1 MRSSFVFEL
10 FRDLQFTLRR
20 LGRTPFFTLA
30 TVVTLALGIGA
41 NTAIF
46 SVIDGVLLK
55 PLPYAEPERLVA
67 VWQTAPGVNIEDLNA
82 SVADYFTYREESRT
96 FADVAMWAGRSVT
109 VTEGGEPER
118 VEGVAM
124 TFRMLPLLGVRPMAG
139 RDFTEKDNVNGE
151 PEVVMLGYGY
161 WQRRFGGDTKVIG
174 RRIQVDGTA
183 REVIGILPKD
193 FWFMDQ
199 RSDVVTPM
207 QFDRAKVRLAGYNF
221 QAVARLK
228 PGVTV
233 AAANADVARMIGVEM
248 ERFPPPPG
256 FSLQMMR
263 DARLAPNVKPLRED
277 LLGDTGNSLWV
288 VMATIGIVLLIAC
301 ANVAN
306 LLLVRAEGRAQELAV
321 RAALGASRGRV
332 VRELLL
338 ESLVLALA
346 GGAVGILFAG
356 AVLQLVVRMTPGRM
370 PRLELVSVD
379 GTSMLFTLVV
389 SVIAG
394 LAFGA
399 IPVWKHSGVGV
410 AAALRGGGRNAS
422 AGRERNLARNLLTVA
437 QVALA
442 LVLLV
447 GSGLM
452 LRTFQSMRKVHPGFT
467 EPETLQTLRVM
478 IPRTKDQKE
487 DELRRLEQ
495 RMVERI
501 GSIPGVTAASLIVG
515 LPMTNSGSQDPIM
528 ARDKTYAPDQIPPL
542 RRFVTAAPGT
552 FGTMGT
558 KLAAGREFSWTDIQ
572 EKREVVVVSEN
583 FAREYWGA
591 PGEAVGKQIRT
602 NRNDP
607 WSEIVGV
614 VGDVRHEGVVKPAAA
629 TIYWPLRSSNS
640 VTLLVRSARAGTEA
654 FTGELRRAVWDVRA
668 GVPVTEMRT
677 MLEVYEKSMAR
688 TSFTL
693 TLLGISGGMAL
704 LLAAI
709 GIYAVISYTVSQ
721 RTREI
726 GIRLALGAQQGA
738 LQLLFVRHGVLWGG
752 LGAAVGLVAAAGLSR
767 LMGSILFAVSPVDP
781 LTYGAVA
788 AGLLGATAVA
798 SYVPARRVARVD
810 PVEALRAE

>member
-1 MRSSFVFEL
+1 VFEL

-174 RRIQVDGTA
+174 RRIQVDGMA

-277 LLGDTGNSLWV
+277 LLGDTGNSLWA

-467 EPETLQTLRVM
+467 EPETLQTLRVT

-738 LQLLFVRHGVLWGG
+738 LQLLFVRHGLLWGG

>member
-151 PEVVMLGYGY
+151 PEVVILGYGY

-467 EPETLQTLRVM
+467 EPETLQTLRVT

-738 LQLLFVRHGVLWGG
+738 LQLLFVRHGLLWGG

>member
-1 MRSSFVFEL
+1 MQEL
-10 FRDLQFTLRR
+10 FRDLRFTLRR
-20 LGRTPFFTLA
+20 LGRTPLFTLA

-46 SVIDGVLLK
+46 SVINGVLLQ
-55 PLPYAEPERLVA
+55 PLPYAAPEQLIG
-67 VWQTAPGVNIEDLNA
+67 VWQTAPGVNIKDLNA

-96 FADVAMWAGRSVT
+96 FADVAIWSGRSVT
-109 VTEGGEPER
+109 VTEAGEPER
-118 VEGVAM
+118 VDGIGM
-124 TFRMLPLLGVRPMAG
+124 SFRMLPMLGVRPMAG
-139 RDFTEKDNVNGE
+139 RDFTEKDNVNGA
-151 PEVVMLGYGY
+151 PEVVMLSHGY
-161 WQRRFGGDTKVIG
+161 WQRRFGGDMSVIG

-183 REVIGILPKD
+183 REVIGILPKN
-193 FWFMDQ
+193 FWFLDQ
-199 RSDVVTPM
+199 RTDVVTPL
-207 QFDRAKVRLAGYNF
+207 QFDRAAVRLAGYNF
-221 QAVARLK
+221 QAIARLR

-233 AAANADVARMIGVEM
+233 EAANADVARMIGLEM
-248 ERFPPPPG
+248 EHFPPPRG
-256 FSLQMMR
+256 FSLQMLR
-263 DARLAPNVKPLRED
+263 DARLAPNVKPLREE

-332 VRELLL
+332 ARELWL
-338 ESLVLALA
+338 ESLTLALA
-346 GGAVGILFAG
+346 GGAVGILFAT
-356 AVLQLVVRMTPGRM
+356 AVLQLVLQMTPGRI

-379 GTSMLFTLVV
+379 GTAVLFTVVV
-389 SVIAG
+389 SVLAG

-422 AGRERNLARNLLTVA
+422 AGRERNLTRNLLTVA

-452 LRTFQSMRKVHPGFT
+452 LRTFQSMRAVQPGFA
-467 EPETLQTLRVM
+467 EPDALQTLRVT

-487 DELRRLEQ
+487 EEMRRLTQ
-495 RMVERI
+495 RLIERVA
-501 GSIPGVTAASLIVG
+501 GVPGVTAASLIGG
-515 LPMTNSGSQDPIM
+515 LPMTNFSSQDPIT
-528 ARDKTYAPDQIPPL
+528 ASDKTYAPDQIPPL
-542 RRFVTAAPGT
+542 RRFITAAPGT
-552 FGTMGT
+552 FRALGTT
-558 KLAAGREFSWTDIQ
+558 LAAGREYTWTDIQ
-572 EKREVVVVSEN
+572 EKRPVAIVSEN
-583 FAREYWGA
+583 FAREYWGSA
-591 PGEAVGKQIRT
+591 QAAVGKLIRS
-602 NRNDP
+602 NPSDA

-614 VGDVRHEGVVKPAAA
+614 VADVRHDGVEKKAPTTV
-629 TIYWPLRSSNS
+629 YWPLRNMNS
-640 VTLLVRSARAGTEA
+640 MTLLVRSGRAGTEGLA
-654 FTGELRRAVWDVRA
+654 GELRRAVWDVKE

-677 MLEVYEKSMAR
+677 MREVYEKSMSR
-688 TSFTL
+688 TAFTL
-693 TLLGISGGMAL
+693 TLLGISGAMAL

-709 GIYAVISYTVSQ
+709 GIYAVISYAVSQ

-738 LQLLFVRHGVLWGG
+738 LQLLFVRHGLLWGG
-752 LGAAVGLVAAAGLSR
+752 LGAALGLVVAAGLSR
-767 LMGSILFAVSPVDP
+767 LMGSILFAVNPVDP
-781 LTYGAVA
+781 LTYTVVA
-788 AGLLGATAVA
+788 GGLLAATAVA

>member
-174 RRIQVDGTA
+174 RRIQVDGMA

-467 EPETLQTLRVM
+467 EPETLQTLRVT

-738 LQLLFVRHGVLWGG
+738 LQLLFVRHGLLWGG